1 MKFDKPLTTSW
12 QAVSG
17 SSWRFIRQPGYYA
30 DQYLHSCAAI
40 MPMVSKMRK
49 RLVIVAI
56 IAVIVGGQ
64 FIAFVQD
71 GETRSVGRFL
81 LAFLIT
87 ASPLLR

>member
-1 MKFDKPLTTSW
+1 
-12 QAVSG
+12 
-17 SSWRFIRQPGYYA
+17 
-30 DQYLHSCAAI
+30 
-40 MPMVSKMRK
+40 MVSKMRK